1 MEAAGTTLFGKY
13 LLHERVSSGGK
24 AEIWRATRQ
33 GGNRFVVIKRLRPSL
48 AKDPELQAMFIREAK
63 IAVQL
68 SHPNIPQVFDLG
80 LVNGD
85 FYIELEYL
93 PGANLRQL
101 LPRCPGP
108 GVVPHDLAAFMAAG
122 LCDALDHV
130 HRKNGPT
137 GEPLQLVHRD
147 VSPDNCVLT
156 FDGQVKLIDF
166 SAATGIAPLAPSPYL
181 SPEQLHGAPVDRR
194 SDVFSLAV
202 VLYEALTG
210 RRLYSSPTTPLSREL
225 HCCKPVLPLRA
236 INPKIPAD
244 LERIVLTG
252 LDHDR
257 SKRYQWASEM
267 GAALCGYLVR
277 HAEEVNHGA
286 LEQFMHGL
294 FAKEAAAHTAH
305 LADLARRAPQPP
317 PAHAPGH
324 PHHSSSHGFDFEID
338 ESLMQHVVPNP
349 EPALEEMTLPRG
361 PAAEEGPAPTILLP
375 LGAPPPGSDVPRVA
389 PAARTEPV
397 KASAPPPGAPAPGGG
412 AGPTEPVPGADDPSS
427 KRRAQRWRIAVPVRG
442 VWGAGGKLTN
452 HFGAG
457 LVNLSTTGAKLRLD
471 DNQPIA
477 VGMLVGFTLPLKLHN
492 MIALEGVVRRVVGR
506 EIGVEF
512 SQPHPE
518 LLKLH
523 RVK

>member
-13 LLHERVSSGGK
+13 LLHERISSGGK

-48 AKDPELQAMFIREAK
+48 AKDADLQAMFIREAK
-63 IAVQL
+63 VAVQL

-85 FYIELEYL
+85 FYIELEHL
-93 PGANLRQL
+93 PGANLRQI

-108 GVVPHDLAAFMAAG
+108 GVIPHDLAAFMAAG

-130 HRKNGPT
+130 HRKGGPT
-137 GEPLQLVHRD
+137 GEPLMLVHRD
-147 VSPDNCVLT
+147 VAPDNCVLT
-156 FDGQVKLIDF
+156 YDGQIKLIDF
-166 SAATGIAPLAPSPYL
+166 SAATGMAPLGASPYL

-194 SDVFSLAV
+194 SDVFSLSV
-202 VLYEALTG
+202 ILYEALSG
-210 RRLYSSPTTPLSREL
+210 RRLFASPATPLSREL

-236 INPKIPAD
+236 INPKIPSD
-244 LERIVLTG
+244 LERIVMTG
-252 LDHDR
+252 LEHDR

-277 HAEEVNHGA
+277 HAENVNHA
-286 LEQFMHGL
+286 TLKDFMDGL
-294 FAKEAAAHTAH
+294 FAKEVAQHAAH

-317 PAHAPGH
+317 PARVPDHDPVHA
-324 PHHSSSHGFDFEID
+324 SSGGFDFEID

-349 EPALEEMTLPRG
+349 EPAMEELTLPRG
-361 PAAEEGPAPTILLP
+361 PAEDGPAPTIL
-375 LGAPPPGSDVPRVA
+375 VPI
-389 PAARTEPV
+389 TLT
-397 KASAPPPGAPAPGGG
+397 PGGDPVVHAPVAKTDAHPAFAG
-412 AGPTEPVPGADDPSS
+412 PASSGPTEAVPGSEVASS

-442 VWGAGGKLTN
+442 VWGSGGKLTN
-452 HFGAG
+452 HFGAS
-457 LVNLSTTGAKLRLD
+457 LVNLSTTGAKLKLD
-471 DNQPIA
+471 DAQPLA
-477 VGMLVGFTLPLKLHN
+477 VGTQVGFTLPLKLHN
-492 MIALEGVVRRVVGR
+492 MIALEGVIRRVVGR

-512 SQPHPE
+512 VQPHPE

>member
-1 MEAAGTTLFGKY
+1 VEAAGTTLFGKY
-13 LLHERVSSGGK
+13 LLHERICSGGK

-33 GGNRFVVIKRLRPSL
+33 GSSRFVVIKRLRPSL
-48 AKDPELQAMFIREAK
+48 AKDHELQAMFIREAK

-80 LVNGD
+80 LVNDD
-85 FYIELEYL
+85 FYIELEFL
-93 PGANLRQL
+93 PGANLRQV
-101 LPRCPGP
+101 LPRCSGP

-147 VSPDNCVLT
+147 VAPDNCVLT

-166 SAATGIAPLAPSPYL
+166 SAATGLAPLGASPYL

-202 VLYEALTG
+202 ILYEALTG
-210 RRLYSSPTTPLSREL
+210 RRLYSSPATPLSREL

-277 HAEEVNHGA
+277 HAEHVNHA
-286 LEQFMHGL
+286 TLKEFMHDL
-294 FAKEAAAHTAH
+294 FAKEAADHAAH
-305 LADLARRAPQPP
+305 LADLAKRARQQPP
-317 PAHAPGH
+317 HHGH
-324 PHHSSSHGFDFEID
+324 SHGAGFDFEID
-338 ESLMQHVVPNP
+338 ESLMQDVVPNP
-349 EPALEEMTLPRG
+349 EPSLDEMTLPRG
-361 PAAEEGPAPTILLP
+361 PDDGPAPTIIVP
-375 LGAPPPGSDVPRVA
+375 ITAPPVLDPIVQA
-389 PAARTEPV
+389 PAARTEAV
-397 KASAPPPGAPAPGGG
+397 KASAPRAG
-412 AGPTEPVPGADDPSS
+412 AGPTEPVPGAGDPSS
-427 KRRAQRWRIAVPVRG
+427 KRRAQRWRIAIPVRG
-442 VWGAGGKLTN
+442 VWGASGKLTN
-452 HFGAG
+452 HFGAS

-471 DNQPIA
+471 EDLPIA
-477 VGMLVGFTLPLKLHN
+477 VGVQVGFTLPLRLHN
-492 MIALEGVVRRVVGR
+492 MIALEGIVRRVGDSPGGK

>member
-1 MEAAGTTLFGKY
+1 VEAAGTTLFGKY
-13 LLHERVSSGGK
+13 LLHERISSGGR

-33 GGNRFVVIKRLRPSL
+33 GGDRFVVIKRLRPIL

-85 FYIELEYL
+85 FYIELEHL
-93 PGANLRQL
+93 PGANLRQV

-108 GVVPHDLAAFMAAG
+108 GMVPHDLAAFMAAG

-130 HRKNGPT
+130 HRKGGPT
-137 GEPLQLVHRD
+137 GEPLHLVHRA
-147 VSPDNCVLT
+147 VSPDNCVVT
-156 FDGQVKLIDF
+156 FAGQVKLIDF
-166 SAATGIAPLAPSPYL
+166 AAATGMAPLGASPYL

-210 RRLYSSPTTPLSREL
+210 RRLYSSVATPLSREL
-225 HCCKPVLPLRA
+225 HCCKPVLPPRA

-252 LDHDR
+252 LEHDR

-277 HAEEVNHGA
+277 HADHVSQATLQE
-286 LEQFMHGL
+286 LMRGL
-294 FAKEAAAHTAH
+294 FAKEAAEHASRA
-305 LADLARRAPQPP
+305 ADRARRAPQPAARDP
-317 PAHAPGH
+317 HGPELGHATSG
-324 PHHSSSHGFDFEID
+324 GFDFEID
-338 ESLMQHVVPNP
+338 ESLMQSVVPHP
-349 EPALEEMTLPRG
+349 ELPPDELTMPRG
-361 PAAEEGPAPTILLP
+361 PAEDGPAPTIIVP
-375 LGAPPPGSDVPRVA
+375 IIVPPGSEPSAGPGQAPVA
-389 PAARTEPV
+389 QPTAA
-397 KASAPPPGAPAPGGG
+397 S
-412 AGPTEPVPGADDPSS
+412 AGPTEPVPGADDPAS
-427 KRRAQRWRIAVPVRG
+427 KRRAKRWRIAIPLRG
-442 VWGAGGKLTN
+442 VWGTGGKLTN
-452 HFGAG
+452 HFGAS
-457 LVNLSTTGAKLRLD
+457 LVNLSTTGAMLRLD
-471 DNQPIA
+471 EDQPLA
-477 VGMLVGFTLPLKLHN
+477 VGMQIGCTLPLRLHN
-492 MIALEGVVRRVVGR
+492 MIPLEGVVRRVVGR
-506 EIGVEF
+506 EIGIQF
-512 SQPHPE
+512 TQPHPE